1 MSAKIILSV
10 ACLVLCILMLPGC
23 YGKRIYEMETR
34 LQLHDREL
42 AGIEDSLEHV
52 SGSVAHLDSTVG
64 PKSAPIRSSRAI
76 TESRIDELQTRL
88 EILESLVKENRYRLA
103 QISMRREQSPG
114 GPDAGGM
121 PGGQASADTSMLQA
135 SVATHLYETAYV
147 DFVKGNFQSAISGFR
162 DFVKR
167 FPMTDFSDDAQFMIA
182 QSFFV
187 LGEYTNAVLE
197 FRKVLDEYPSGDKV
211 PEAMYKL
218 GLSYLELE
226 DTETAREYFK
236 ILVTRY
242 PTAVETKQ
250 AQEMLDSMPPPPE
263 DEGI

>member
-1 MSAKIILSV
+1 MTEVFKLSI
-10 ACLVLCILMLPGC
+10 AGLLLCVFILPGC
-23 YGKRIYEMETR
+23 YGKRIYEIESR
-34 LQLHDREL
+34 LDDQDRDI
-42 AGIEDSLEHV
+42 AGIEDSLEQV
-52 SGSVAHLDSTVG
+52 TGAVAHLDSTVG
-64 PKSAPIRSSRAI
+64 PRSAPLRSSRAI
-76 TESRIDELQTRL
+76 SESRIDELQTRL
-88 EILESLVKENRYRLA
+88 EILEALVKENRYRIA
-103 QISMRREQSPG
+103 QISMRREPHPAEQDAAGTPG
-114 GPDAGGM
+114 SRAP
-121 PGGQASADTSMLQA
+121 ADTSMLQA

-162 DFVKR
+162 DFVGR

-187 LGEYTNAVLE
+187 LGEYSNAVTE

-218 GLSYLELE
+218 GLSYLELD

-242 PTAVETKQ
+242 PTAVEAKQ
-250 AQEMLDSMPPPPE
+250 AQEMLDSLPPPSD

>member
-1 MSAKIILSV
+1 
-10 ACLVLCILMLPGC
+10 
-23 YGKRIYEMETR
+23 
-34 LQLHDREL
+34 
-42 AGIEDSLEHV
+42 
-52 SGSVAHLDSTVG
+52 
-64 PKSAPIRSSRAI
+64 
-76 TESRIDELQTRL
+76 
-88 EILESLVKENRYRLA
+88 
-103 QISMRREQSPG
+103 MRREPH
-114 GPDAGGM
+114 PAGGDSGPT
-121 PGGQASADTSMLQA
+121 PGGQAPPDTSMLQA

-187 LGEYTNAVLE
+187 LGEYTNAVTE
-197 FRKVLDEYPSGDKV
+197 FRRVLDDYPSGDKV

-218 GLSYLELE
+218 GLSYLELD

-250 AQEMLDSMPPPPE
+250 AQEMLESLPPPSE

>member
-1 MSAKIILSV
+1 MRTGLKLGV
-10 ACLVLCILMLPGC
+10 AFLALCILMLPGC
-23 YGKRIYEMETR
+23 YGRRIYEMETR
-34 LQLHDREL
+34 LQRHDREL
-42 AGIEDSLEHV
+42 AEMEDSLENV
-52 SGSVAHLDSTVG
+52 SGAVAHLDSTVG

-76 TESRIDELQTRL
+76 TESRIDELQTRI

-103 QISMRREQSPG
+103 QLSMRREQPG
-114 GPDAGGM
+114 GPATGGISGEPAGT
-121 PGGQASADTSMLQA
+121 DTSMLQA

-187 LGEYTNAVLE
+187 LGEYTNAVAE
-197 FRKVLDEYPSGDKV
+197 FRKVLDAYPSGDKV

-218 GLSYLELE
+218 GLSYLELD

-242 PTAVETKQ
+242 PTAVETMQ
-250 AQEMLDSMPPPPE
+250 AKEQLESLPPPPE
-263 DEGI
+263 DEGF